1 MVGYCKNPN
10 TFLLQ
15 VWWGAGWQKS
25 GLNLKKKPKSVVFAP
40 LDTHQ
45 KVSTLFVII
54 AKVKSSQTFFYVESL
69 FPTCLV

>member
-1 MVGYCKNPN
+1 VGCWLAEKWLEP
-10 TFLLQ
+10 
-15 VWWGAGWQKS
+15 QK
-25 GLNLKKKPKSVVFAP
+25 KTKSVVFAP

-45 KVSTLFVII
+45 KVSALFVII